1 MWREGEVCGGARL
14 YYSEHGQH
22 THFLIM
28 SPLTGSGSGQI
39 RTRLPSLSLEI
50 VKTALP
56 LLWCL
61 TRQLPSLSRNQ
72 RKFPRSLRPIIPFP
86 VAVLLFVVLMTRGE
100 GRGGEPIPN
109 DKDWPPLGTWVMACS
124 LPCHVK
130 YSTLLCKL
138 YIVELRRWNV
148 IMPRLILTSHDHQ

>member
-124 LPCHVK
+124 LPCHVTPLC
-130 YSTLLCKL
+130 YANCRLLN
-138 YIVELRRWNV
+138 YADE
-148 IMPRLILTSHDHQ
+148 M